1 MHRSRLSRIIIILGI
16 FAGLGISAVHPG
28 LADLPDTILYTTDF
42 SDTSGWET
50 NSAERFYPD
59 NATGRYHYL
68 LEGGTGGYSAA
79 QLPEEI
85 NGPFVLEFDVT
96 PVKTDEGA
104 TFRFGIGSEDKD
116 SQKGPLIMAELANKK
131 GGRLFYLKTVSRE
144 NALNLVGSSPS
155 AGSVGSTVRY
165 EEETRYHV
173 RLTYYEKDTRASL
186 VVQDP
191 ESGKTLFTTIAPV
204 SGSMGELTHLFLTSV
219 GDGVPGPQAEGYID
233 NITLTVPGVQPE
245 ADITTPAR
253 ETAPITPTPTLADG
267 MITEKET
274 PVLDPLPSRTRT
286 DFPSPPT
293 PTPTRKSGSFP
304 FLLIVSLAGAA
315 FIATRKP

>member
-16 FAGLGISAVHPG
+16 FTGLGISVVHPVF
-28 LADLPDTILYTTDF
+28 AALPDTVLYTTDF
-42 SDTSGWET
+42 SDASDWET
-50 NSAERFYPD
+50 NSPERFYPD

-68 LEGGTGGYSAA
+68 LEGGTGGYSVVA
-79 QLPEEI
+79 LPEEI

-104 TFRFGIGSEDKD
+104 TFRFGIGSDEKD

-155 AGSVGSTVRY
+155 AGSVGTTVRY
-165 EEETRYHV
+165 EEDTRYHV
-173 RLTYYEKDTRASL
+173 RLTYYDKDSRASI

-204 SGSMGELTHLFLTSV
+204 SGSMGELTHLFLTTV

-233 NITLTVPGVQPE
+233 SITLTVSKSQGKAE
-245 ADITTPAR
+245 MTTPAHDP
-253 ETAPITPTPTLADG
+253 APTTPTPTLTDS

-293 PTPTRKSGSFP
+293 PTPTKSGSFP
-304 FLLIVSLAGAA
+304 ILLLASLAGAA
-315 FIATRKP
+315 FIATRRL